1 MPLKLI
7 AALLLAGHG
16 IGHMMAPQAAFL
28 PPGAF
33 PRDTHAPIAGT
44 TIVSPTGKAM
54 SVLWIAPLVGFLLGT
69 YGFWADAA
77 WWRPVTAVSA
87 AVSIVA
93 VLPWWKVMPPFS
105 YVGAL
110 AVDASVLVG
119 LATPWGD
126 QVIRSFR

>member
-7 AALLLAGHG
+7 AALVLAGHG
-16 IGHMMAPQAAFL
+16 VGHMMAPQAAFL

-33 PRDTHAPIAGT
+33 PPDAHASLAAT
-44 TIVSPTGKAM
+44 TIGSTSGKAM
-54 SVLWIAPLVGFLLGT
+54 SVVWLVPMLGFVLGT
-69 YGFWADAA
+69 YGFWTDAA

-93 VLPWWKVMPPFS
+93 VLPWWKVMPTFS

-110 AVDASVLVG
+110 AVDALVLVG

>member
-7 AALLLAGHG
+7 AALVLAGHG

-33 PRDTHAPIAGT
+33 PRDAHASLAGT
-44 TIVSPTGKAM
+44 TIGSTTGKTM
-54 SVLWIAPLVGFLLGT
+54 SVLWLVPLVGFLLGT
-69 YGFWADAA
+69 YGFWADTA

-105 YVGAL
+105 YIGAL
-110 AVDASVLVG
+110 AVDALVLLG
-119 LATPWGD
+119 LATPFGD
-126 QVIRSFR
+126 QVIRSLR